1 MSREPIE
8 NFVIRVTG
16 NDDLPDVRALMSSYQ
31 RWLLDDLG
39 VSLCFQDFE
48 SELAALPGAYALP
61 RGQLW
66 IARDTTDHAALGI
79 IAVKPLD
86 AAFECEM
93 KRLWVT
99 DAAKGHGVGRA
110 LAQTAIEFARS
121 AGYRTMKLDT
131 LRDRMPAAISL
142 YRSLGFA
149 ETVGYVHNPEPDVM
163 YMSLKLQ

>member
-16 NDDLPDVRALMSSYQ
+16 NDDLPEVSALMRSYQ

-48 SELAALPGAYALP
+48 SELAALPGAYVLP

-66 IARDTTDHAALGI
+66 IARDTTDRTALGI
-79 IAVKPLD
+79 IAVKPLE
-86 AAFECEM
+86 AAHECEM

-99 DAAKGHGVGRA
+99 DAAKGRGLGRV
-110 LAQTAIEFARS
+110 LAHTAIAFARDT
-121 AGYRTMKLDT
+121 GYHTMKLDT

-149 ETVGYVHNPEPDVM
+149 ETTGYVHNPEPDVM